1 MNNLLKPVKRRHFLR
16 LNTTLQPICQDT
28 FPGDKAT
35 GLAYKTR
42 MELITSNDAL
52 ASLCAELSKQRYI
65 TVDTEFLREKTFWPQ
80 LCLIQTA
87 ADGIEAMIGPL
98 ADGIDLAPF
107 YQLLRN
113 RDVLKVMHGCRQ
125 DIEIF
130 YHQAEIIPAPLFDTQ
145 IAAMVCG
152 FGDAVGYETLI
163 RKTTGGKIDKGSRF
177 TDWSQRP
184 LSENQLTYAQADVTH
199 LRGAFEFLENEL
211 SENGRGAWLDEESA
225 LLANPEIY
233 EQLPQN
239 AWKRIK
245 MQDRRPHVIG
255 VLVEVAAW
263 RETEAQ
269 SRNVPRNRI
278 LKDDALRELALQG
291 PKDKRGL
298 TRLRT
303 VPRGFEG
310 SRYADAVLEAVE
322 RGRKMEKEQMPD
334 LPRLAVNRPGIGPLV
349 DLLKVLLKQRSE
361 ETGVAPKLIANV
373 ADLERIASDEAP
385 DVPALKGW
393 RHEIFG
399 QYAEALK
406 AGKLALASEGDAV
419 VLVTRD

>member
-1 MNNLLKPVKRRHFLR
+1 
-16 LNTTLQPICQDT
+16 
-28 FPGDKAT
+28 
-35 GLAYKTR
+35 
-42 MELITSNDAL
+42 MELITTNEAL
-52 ASLCAELSKQRYI
+52 SELCAELANQRYI

-87 ADGIEAMIGPL
+87 GQDIEAMIDPL
-98 ADGIDLAPF
+98 AEGIDLAPF
-107 YQLLRN
+107 YALLAN
-113 RDVLKVMHGCRQ
+113 ENVLKVMHGCRQ

-130 YHQAEIIPAPLFDTQ
+130 FHQAQTIPKPLFDTQ

-184 LSENQLTYAQADVTH
+184 LSDNQLTYALADVTH

-211 SENGRGAWLDEESA
+211 VENGRGAWLDEETA
-225 LLANPEIY
+225 LLSDPEIY
-233 EQLPQN
+233 AQPPEN
-239 AWKRIK
+239 AWKRLR

-255 VLVEVAAW
+255 VLIEVAAW

-291 PKDKRGL
+291 PKDKGGL
-298 TRLRT
+298 TRLRA
-303 VPRGFEG
+303 VPKGFEG
-310 SRYADAVLEAVE
+310 SRYADPLLEAVA
-322 RGRKMEKEQMPD
+322 RGRKMEKDDLPD
-334 LPRLAVNRPGIGPLV
+334 LPAPVVNRPGIGPLV

-373 ADLERIASDEAP
+373 SDLERIASDDAP
-385 DVPALKGW
+385 DVAALKGW

-406 AGKLALASEGDAV
+406 AGKLALASQDDAV
-419 VLVTRD
+419 ILVERD

>member
-1 MNNLLKPVKRRHFLR
+1 
-16 LNTTLQPICQDT
+16 
-28 FPGDKAT
+28 
-35 GLAYKTR
+35 
-42 MELITSNDAL
+42 MELITTNEAL
-52 ASLCAELSKQRYI
+52 SELCAELANQRYI

-87 ADGIEAMIGPL
+87 GQDIEAMIDPL
-98 ADGIDLAPF
+98 AEGIDLAPF
-107 YQLLRN
+107 YALLAN
-113 RDVLKVMHGCRQ
+113 DNVLKVMHGCRQ

-130 YHQAEIIPAPLFDTQ
+130 FHQAQTIPKPLFDTQ

-184 LSENQLTYAQADVTH
+184 LSDNQLTYALADVTH

-211 SENGRGAWLDEESA
+211 VENGRGAWLDEETA
-225 LLANPEIY
+225 LLSDPEIY
-233 EQLPQN
+233 AQRPEN
-239 AWKRIK
+239 AWKRLR

-255 VLVEVAAW
+255 VLIEVAAW

-298 TRLRT
+298 TRLRA
-303 VPRGFEG
+303 VPKGFEG
-310 SRYADAVLEAVE
+310 SRYADPLLEAVA
-322 RGRKMEKEQMPD
+322 RGRKMEKDDLPD
-334 LPRLAVNRPGIGPLV
+334 LPAPAVNRQGIGPLV

-373 ADLERIASDEAP
+373 SDLERIASDNAP
-385 DVPALKGW
+385 DVAALKGW

-406 AGKLALASEGDAV
+406 AGKLALASQDDAV
-419 VLVTRD
+419 ILVERD

>member
-1 MNNLLKPVKRRHFLR
+1 M
-16 LNTTLQPICQDT
+16 
-28 FPGDKAT
+28 
-35 GLAYKTR
+35 
-42 MELITSNDAL
+42 
-52 ASLCAELSKQRYI
+52 LCAELAKQRYI

-87 ADGIEAMIGPL
+87 GQDIEAIIDPL

-107 YQLLRN
+107 YALLAN
-113 RDVLKVMHGCRQ
+113 EKVLKVMHGCRQ
-125 DIEIF
+125 DVEIF
-130 YHQAEIIPAPLFDTQ
+130 YHQAETIPKPLFDTQ

-184 LSENQLTYAQADVTH
+184 LSDNQLTYALADVTH

-211 SENGRGAWLDEESA
+211 AENERGAWLDEESA
-225 LLANPEIY
+225 LLSDPEIY
-233 EQLPQN
+233 AQRPEN
-239 AWKRIK
+239 AWKRLR

-255 VLVEVAAW
+255 VLIEVAAW

-269 SRNVPRNRI
+269 NRNVPRNRI

-298 TRLRT
+298 TRLRA
-303 VPRGFEG
+303 VPKGFEG
-310 SRYADAVLEAVE
+310 SRYADPLLKAVA
-322 RGRKMEKEQMPD
+322 RGRKMEKDD
-334 LPRLAVNRPGIGPLV
+334 LPDMPAPAVNRPGIGPLV

-373 ADLERIASDEAP
+373 SDLERIASDDAP
-385 DVPALKGW
+385 DVAALKGW

-406 AGKLALASEGDAV
+406 AGKLALASQDDAV
-419 VLVTRD
+419 VLVARD

>member
-1 MNNLLKPVKRRHFLR
+1 
-16 LNTTLQPICQDT
+16 
-28 FPGDKAT
+28 
-35 GLAYKTR
+35 
-42 MELITSNDAL
+42 MELITTNEAL
-52 ASLCAELSKQRYI
+52 SELCAELANQRYI

-87 ADGIEAMIGPL
+87 GQDIEAMIDPL
-98 ADGIDLAPF
+98 AEGIDLAPF
-107 YQLLRN
+107 YALLAN
-113 RDVLKVMHGCRQ
+113 DNVLKVMHGCRQ

-130 YHQAEIIPAPLFDTQ
+130 FHQAQTIPKPLFDTQ

-184 LSENQLTYAQADVTH
+184 LSDNQLTYALADVTH

-211 SENGRGAWLDEESA
+211 VENGRGAWLDEETA
-225 LLANPEIY
+225 LLSDPEIY
-233 EQLPQN
+233 AQRPES
-239 AWKRIK
+239 AWKRLR

-255 VLVEVAAW
+255 VLIEVAAW

-298 TRLRT
+298 TRLRA
-303 VPRGFEG
+303 VPKGFEG
-310 SRYADAVLEAVE
+310 SRYADPLLEAVA
-322 RGRKMEKEQMPD
+322 RGRKMEKDDLPD
-334 LPRLAVNRPGIGPLV
+334 LPAPAVNRQGIGPLV

-373 ADLERIASDEAP
+373 SDLERIASDNAP
-385 DVPALKGW
+385 DVAALKGW

-406 AGKLALASEGDAV
+406 AGKLALASQDDAV
-419 VLVTRD
+419 ILVERD

>member
-1 MNNLLKPVKRRHFLR
+1 
-16 LNTTLQPICQDT
+16 
-28 FPGDKAT
+28 
-35 GLAYKTR
+35 
-42 MELITSNDAL
+42 MELITTNEAL
-52 ASLCAELSKQRYI
+52 SELCAELANQRYI
-65 TVDTEFLREKTFWPQ
+65 TIDTEFLREKTFWPQ

-87 ADGIEAMIGPL
+87 GQDIEAMIDPL
-98 ADGIDLAPF
+98 AEGIDLAPF
-107 YQLLRN
+107 YALLAN
-113 RDVLKVMHGCRQ
+113 ENVLKVMHGCRQ

-130 YHQAEIIPAPLFDTQ
+130 FHQAQTIPKPLFDTQ

-184 LSENQLTYAQADVTH
+184 LSDNQLTYALADVTH

-211 SENGRGAWLDEESA
+211 VENGRGAWLDEETA
-225 LLANPEIY
+225 LLSDPEIY
-233 EQLPQN
+233 AQRPEN
-239 AWKRIK
+239 AWKRLR

-255 VLVEVAAW
+255 VLIEVAAW

-298 TRLRT
+298 TRLRA
-303 VPRGFEG
+303 VPKGFEG
-310 SRYADAVLEAVE
+310 SRYADPLLEAVA
-322 RGRKMEKEQMPD
+322 RGRKMEKDD
-334 LPRLAVNRPGIGPLV
+334 LPEMPAPAVNRPGIGPLV

-373 ADLERIASDEAP
+373 SDLERIASDDAP
-385 DVPALKGW
+385 DVAALKGW

-406 AGKLALASEGDAV
+406 AGKLALASQDDAV
-419 VLVTRD
+419 ILVERD

>member
-1 MNNLLKPVKRRHFLR
+1 
-16 LNTTLQPICQDT
+16 
-28 FPGDKAT
+28 
-35 GLAYKTR
+35 
-42 MELITSNDAL
+42 MELITTNEAL
-52 ASLCAELSKQRYI
+52 SELCAELANQRYI

-87 ADGIEAMIGPL
+87 GQDIEAMIDPL
-98 ADGIDLAPF
+98 AEGIDLAPF
-107 YQLLRN
+107 YALLAN
-113 RDVLKVMHGCRQ
+113 ENVLKVMHGCRQ

-130 YHQAEIIPAPLFDTQ
+130 FHKAQTIPKPLFDTQ

-184 LSENQLTYAQADVTH
+184 LSDNQLTYALADVTH

-211 SENGRGAWLDEESA
+211 VENGRGAWLDEETA
-225 LLANPEIY
+225 LLSDPEIY
-233 EQLPQN
+233 AQRPEN
-239 AWKRIK
+239 AWKRLR

-255 VLVEVAAW
+255 VLIEVATW

-291 PKDKRGL
+291 PKDKRSL
-298 TRLRT
+298 TRLRA
-303 VPRGFEG
+303 VPKGFEG
-310 SRYADAVLEAVE
+310 SRYADPLLEAVA
-322 RGRKMEKEQMPD
+322 RGRKMEKDGLPVMPA
-334 LPRLAVNRPGIGPLV
+334 PAVNRPGIGPLV

-373 ADLERIASDEAP
+373 SDLERIASDDAP

-406 AGKLALASEGDAV
+406 AGKLALASQDDAV
-419 VLVTRD
+419 ILVERD

>member
-1 MNNLLKPVKRRHFLR
+1 
-16 LNTTLQPICQDT
+16 
-28 FPGDKAT
+28 
-35 GLAYKTR
+35 
-42 MELITSNDAL
+42 
-52 ASLCAELSKQRYI
+52 
-65 TVDTEFLREKTFWPQ
+65 
-80 LCLIQTA
+80 
-87 ADGIEAMIGPL
+87 
-98 ADGIDLAPF
+98 
-107 YQLLRN
+107 
-113 RDVLKVMHGCRQ
+113 
-125 DIEIF
+125 
-130 YHQAEIIPAPLFDTQ
+130 
-145 IAAMVCG
+145 MVCG

-184 LSENQLTYAQADVTH
+184 LSDNQLTYALADVTH

-211 SENGRGAWLDEESA
+211 VENGRGAWLDEETA
-225 LLANPEIY
+225 LLSDPEIY
-233 EQLPQN
+233 AQRPEN
-239 AWKRIK
+239 AWKRLR

-255 VLVEVAAW
+255 VLIEVAAW

-298 TRLRT
+298 TRLRA
-303 VPRGFEG
+303 VPKGFEG
-310 SRYADAVLEAVE
+310 SRYADPLLEAVA
-322 RGRKMEKEQMPD
+322 RGRKMEKDDLPD
-334 LPRLAVNRPGIGPLV
+334 LPAPAVNRQGIGPLV

-373 ADLERIASDEAP
+373 SDLERIASDDAP
-385 DVPALKGW
+385 DVAALKGW

-406 AGKLALASEGDAV
+406 AGKLALASQDDAV
-419 VLVTRD
+419 ILVERD